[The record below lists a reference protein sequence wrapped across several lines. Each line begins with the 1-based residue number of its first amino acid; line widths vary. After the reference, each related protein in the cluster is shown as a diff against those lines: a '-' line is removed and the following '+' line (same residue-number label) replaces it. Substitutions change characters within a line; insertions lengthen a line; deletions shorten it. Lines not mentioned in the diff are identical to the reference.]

1 MLSLCFASV
10 VHGAAYP
17 AADNLQVQAE
27 HKFDRAIDVSKGIGG
42 SMCMYLEIFFII
54 SQEFRQLAA
63 TCKIGEDSNF
73 AMFVAVFL
81 WGAM

>member
-42 SMCMYLEIFFII
+42 SMCMYLDIFF
-54 SQEFRQLAA
+54 
-63 TCKIGEDSNF
+63 
-73 AMFVAVFL
+73 
-81 WGAM
+81 